1 MAKWCYCIPAWPC
14 PMAGGCS
21 DVNAQ
26 DFKEK
31 AFWLARAPGLHIGDE
46 EVFRTA
52 HAFRPGNEQAADL
65 AARIKQEGYF
75 QIAHDTG
82 MNLKLMADTVRR
94 FSADGISPVFAFLF
108 DEFWAPFHALDALY
122 GCILGGFGMLPH
134 FWVWNVDPAKG
145 DSGWNPH
152 RDMGHVSLRPDGT
165 PIAITTWIPL
175 SEANPLNSCM
185 YIVPAH
191 ADPVYGTPQDKEWR
205 FDLPSIRA
213 LPAQPGD
220 IFVWNQAVLHWG
232 SRSSPRATESRVSMA
247 FEFQRPDSPAL
258 GEPIL
263 QPGKV
268 LPFETRLKLIARQL
282 LQYRHMYRLDAQVE
296 KLALELAAT

>member
-1 MAKWCYCIPAWPC
+1 ML
-14 PMAGGCS
+14 
-21 DVNAQ
+21 NAQ
-26 DFKEK
+26 NFKDRN
-31 AFWLARAPGLHIGDE
+31 FWLARAPGLHIGDDQ
-46 EVFRTA
+46 VFRNA
-52 HAFRPGNEQAADL
+52 RAFRPGNEQAADL
-65 AARIKQEGYF
+65 ATRIRDEGYF

-82 MNLKLMADTVRR
+82 LNLALMADTVRR
-94 FSADGISPVFAFLF
+94 FSADGIAPVFAFLF

-122 GCILGGFGMLPH
+122 GGILGGYGMLPH
-134 FWVWNVDPAKG
+134 FWVWNVDPQKG
-145 DSGWNPH
+145 DAGWNPH

-175 SEANPLNSCM
+175 SDANPLNSCM

-232 SRSSPRATESRVSMA
+232 SRSSPRASESRVSMA
-247 FEFQRPDSPAL
+247 FEFQRSDAPPL
-258 GEPIL
+258 GDPIL

-268 LPFETRLKLIARQL
+268 LPFEARLKLIARQL
-282 LQYRHMYRLDAQVE
+282 LQYRHMYKLDPEVE
-296 KLALELAAT
+296 KLALELTA